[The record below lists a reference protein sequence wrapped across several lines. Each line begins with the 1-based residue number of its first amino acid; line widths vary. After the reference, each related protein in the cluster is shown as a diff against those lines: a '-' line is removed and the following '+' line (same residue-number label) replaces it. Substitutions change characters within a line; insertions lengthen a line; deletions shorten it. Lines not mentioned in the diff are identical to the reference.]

1 MISWNIE
8 GLKNNYFTLFQFVK
22 KFLPK
27 LVFIS
32 EPQVYKCDITPLI
45 KPFLVNYS
53 THINSEDVHDLELPL
68 THPKAKGGTMVL
80 WDNSLSPHLKV
91 LDTSSPSFVS
101 VLLSPPDLL
110 PSVHTGVYLPTAGK
124 DGEWLAWSWSTT
136 LQTLWRSTAGTS
148 RSSSGEISMPAPRT

>member
-32 EPQVYKCDITPLI
+32 GPQVYKCDITPLI

-101 VLLSPPDLL
+101 IL
-110 PSVHTGVYLPTAGK
+110 
-124 DGEWLAWSWSTT
+124 
-136 LQTLWRSTAGTS
+136 
-148 RSSSGEISMPAPRT
+148 